1 MSLDLEGC
9 YRQNTLSS
17 WKLDLMINPKNIKSY
32 DIKEGWSEP
41 KTYWYTAFDCRILAG
56 NGGKLRC
63 SQAELT
69 PTIKAAVDMF
79 SSISC
84 RYPEIEG
91 GILEDF
97 PSHPV
102 TEPFGFTKALGALS
116 RNNVENTERALK
128 GSEGRGDRSMLC
140 FARPICLYSDEWSDD
155 GASTHDVC
163 VHFGLKPPPFAPCT
177 G

>member
-1 MSLDLEGC
+1 MQQQKMVTGGLKLFLD
-9 YRQNTLSS
+9 TLSS
-17 WKLDLMINPKNIKSY
+17 C
-32 DIKEGWSEP
+32 
-41 KTYWYTAFDCRILAG
+41 TAFDCRILAG

-163 VHFGLKPPPFAPCT
+163 VHFGLKPPPFDPCT
-177 G
+177 DATARHPAHLELPSF